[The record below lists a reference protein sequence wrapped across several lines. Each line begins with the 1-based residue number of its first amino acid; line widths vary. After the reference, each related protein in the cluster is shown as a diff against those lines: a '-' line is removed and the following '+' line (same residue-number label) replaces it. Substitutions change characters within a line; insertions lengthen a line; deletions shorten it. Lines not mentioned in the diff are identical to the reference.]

1 MSTSAL
7 ASEPLNHPN
16 IATQITA
23 QKRVTPAIPRRIP
36 PVPID
41 AVQFDALSPYAANLC
56 PLSGG
61 VEFAGFRE
69 NFGESIGELIE
80 AVLRRAVRE
89 RTTEHLEGMLSE
101 Q

>member
-1 MSTSAL
+1 MLLMA
-7 ASEPLNHPN
+7 E
-16 IATQITA
+16 
-23 QKRVTPAIPRRIP
+23 K
-36 PVPID
+36 
-41 AVQFDALSPYAANLC
+41 SPYAANLC

-80 AVLRRAVRE
+80 AMLRRAVRQ

>member
-1 MSTSAL
+1 MD
-7 ASEPLNHPN
+7 
-16 IATQITA
+16 IAIGV
-23 QKRVTPAIPRRIP
+23 RV
-36 PVPID
+36 D
-41 AVQFDALSPYAANLC
+41 GMSPYAANLC

-80 AVLRRAVRE
+80 AVLRRAVRQ
-89 RTTEHLEGMLSE
+89 RTTEHLEGVLSE